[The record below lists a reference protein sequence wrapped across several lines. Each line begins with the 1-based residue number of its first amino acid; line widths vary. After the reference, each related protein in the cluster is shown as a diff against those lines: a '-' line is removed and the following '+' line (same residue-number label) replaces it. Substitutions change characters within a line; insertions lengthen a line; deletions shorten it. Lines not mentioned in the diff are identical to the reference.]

1 LTRWRRL
8 LKRFGLGRAICVVLL
23 ADLVIL
29 RVWDP
34 LPLETLRL
42 RTFDLYQTVSPRE
55 SPLRPVTIVDIDE
68 ASLKAI
74 GQWPWPRTVVA
85 DMVTRL
91 TQLGAVAIG
100 FDIVFAEPDRASP
113 AVAADAFR
121 GLDDDTREKLR
132 RLPSNDQVLADAIK
146 RSRVVIGQS
155 GFRVA
160 AQEANTT
167 SRIQTGFGIRTRDS
181 ATPVPPRSLVQFPD
195 LLRNVAPIEE
205 AAAGRGLFSIRAERD
220 GVVRRVPVVMR
231 AEGVMV
237 PSLTLD
243 LLRVVTGAGI
253 IFLETEIDGRMLSV
267 VVPPLRVPTDDDGQ
281 LWIHFGRHDA
291 ARYVSAKD
299 VLEGRVA
306 ADRVAG
312 KLVLVG
318 TSATGLLDIKTTP
331 ISPVMPGV
339 EVHAQVLENILT
351 NSMLSTPIHMTAGE
365 LAVAILVSLAIV
377 VLAPLVGAGT
387 LLVLGGAVA
396 ALIAGISWYYYYHH
410 HILFDV
416 TFPFLASF
424 SIYGMMVFT
433 NYLRAHTE
441 RRQIRSAFSQY
452 LSPALV
458 EQLAQS
464 PEKLVLGGE
473 ERVMTVLFSDVRGF
487 TTISEMYKHDPQGL
501 TALMNRLLTPMTN
514 VIIERKGTIDKYIG
528 DAIMAFWNAP
538 LDDPA
543 QEANACDAAL
553 QMLRCVDEINRARE
567 KEAQETGQPFVPVR
581 IGVGLNTGP
590 CVVGNMGSDL
600 HFNYSVL
607 GDTVNLASRLEGQ
620 TKTYGVPI
628 VIGAGTAQAV
638 QGTFAVLEIDFVQVK
653 GKSEPE
659 LVYTVLGGPD
669 VAATARFQKLRE
681 LNGLMLTAY
690 RNQNWAGALEA
701 ILQCR
706 EAGREFGLDEFY
718 DRYVARIRTLLDQPP
733 QADWNG
739 VFVAETK

>member
-1 LTRWRRL
+1 LSRWRRL

-23 ADLVIL
+23 VDLVIL

-34 LPLETLRL
+34 LPLEMLRL
-42 RTFDLYQTVSPRE
+42 RTFDLYQTLKPRE
-55 SPLRPVTIVDIDE
+55 PAIRPVTIVDIDE
-68 ASLKAI
+68 ESLKAV

-100 FDIVFAEPDRASP
+100 FDVVFAEPDRASP
-113 AVAADAFR
+113 SVAAEALR
-121 GLDDDTREKLR
+121 GLDAETRDKLR

-146 RSRVVIGQS
+146 RSRVVVGQS
-155 GFRVA
+155 GFRLTS
-160 AQEANTT
+160 QEANTT
-167 SRIQTGFGIRTRDS
+167 SRIQTGFGIRTEDS
-181 ATPVPPRSLVQFPD
+181 RTPVPPRSLVAFPD
-195 LLRNVAPIEE
+195 LLRNVGPIEE
-205 AAAGRGLFSIRAERD
+205 AAAGRGLFSIKAERD
-220 GVVRRVPVVMR
+220 GIVRRVPLVMR

-243 LLRVVTGAGI
+243 MLRVVTGSGI
-253 IFLETEIDGRMLSV
+253 IFLNTETDGRVLSV
-267 VVPPLRVPTDDDGQ
+267 VVPPLRMPTDHDGQ
-281 LWIHFGRHDA
+281 LWIHFGPHDA
-291 ARYVSAKD
+291 ARFVSAKD
-299 VLEGRVA
+299 VLEGRVPQ
-306 ADRVAG
+306 DKIAG
-312 KLVLVG
+312 KLVLLG

-331 ISPVMPGV
+331 IDPVMPGV
-339 EVHAQVLENILT
+339 EIHAQVLENILT
-351 NSMLSTPIHMTAGE
+351 NAMLSMPTHMTAAE
-365 LAVAILVSLAIV
+365 LAIAILVSLAIIA
-377 VLAPLVGAGT
+377 LAPIIGAGT

-396 ALIAGISWYYYYHH
+396 ALIAGISWYYFYHE

-416 TFPFLASF
+416 TFPLLTSF
-424 SIYGMMVFT
+424 SIYAMLVFT

-553 QMLRCVDEINRARE
+553 QMLRCVAEINRSRE
-567 KEAQETGQPFVPVR
+567 KEAEQAGQPFVPVH

-628 VIGAGTAQAV
+628 VIGARTAQAV
-638 QGTFAVLEIDFVQVK
+638 QGSFAVLEIDFVQVK

-659 LVYTVLGGPD
+659 LVYTLLGGPD
-669 VAATARFQKLRE
+669 IAEAARFQKLRD
-681 LNGLMLTAY
+681 LNGLMLTSY

-718 DRYVARIRTLLDQPP
+718 NRYVARIRTLLDQPP
-733 QADWNG
+733 EADWNG

>member
-1 LTRWRRL
+1 MSRWRRL

-23 ADLVIL
+23 VDLVIL

-42 RTFDLYQTVSPRE
+42 RTFDLYQVLRPRE

-85 DMVTRL
+85 DLVTRL

-100 FDIVFAEPDRASP
+100 FDVVFAEPDRTSP
-113 AVAADAFR
+113 AVAAGAFL
-121 GLDDDTREKLR
+121 GLDEETREKLR
-132 RLPSNDQVLADAIK
+132 RLPSNDDVLAEAMK
-146 RSRVVIGQS
+146 RSRVVVGQS
-155 GFRVA
+155 GFRLA
-160 AQEANTT
+160 GQEANTT
-167 SRIQTGFGIRTRDS
+167 TRIQTGF
-181 ATPVPPRSLVQFPD
+181 ATLGGDPKPYLFPFPALV
-195 LLRNVAPIEE
+195 RNVAPLEE
-205 AAAGRGLFSIRAERD
+205 AAAGRGLFTIRQERD
-220 GVVRRVPVVMR
+220 GIVRRVPVVMR
-231 AEGVMV
+231 AEGLMV
-237 PSLTLD
+237 PSLSLD
-243 LLRVVTGAGI
+243 LLRVVTGAGAI
-253 IFLETEIDGRMLSV
+253 LVRADPGGIRSVAIPGLEL
-267 VVPPLRVPTDDDGQ
+267 PTDGNGQ
-281 LWIHFGRHDA
+281 LWINFGPHDP
-291 ARYVSAKD
+291 ARFVSAKD
-299 VLEGRVA
+299 VLEGRVPP
-306 ADRVAG
+306 DKVAG
-312 KLVLVG
+312 KLVLLG
-318 TSATGLLDIKTTP
+318 TSATGLLDMKTTP
-331 ISPVMPGV
+331 IDPVMPGV
-339 EVHAQVLENILT
+339 EIHAQVLENVLT
-351 NSMLSTPIHMTAGE
+351 NSMLHAPVLMTLAE
-365 LAVAILVSLAIV
+365 LAVAVLVSLAIIA
-377 VLAPLVGAGT
+377 LAPVIGAGT

-396 ALIAGISWYYYYHH
+396 ALIGGISWYYFYHE

-424 SIYGMMVFT
+424 SIYGMLVFT
-433 NYLRAHTE
+433 NYLRAHSE

-553 QMLRCVDEINRARE
+553 QMLRCVAEINRARE
-567 KEAQETGQPFVPVR
+567 KEADEAGQPFVPVR
-581 IGVGLNTGP
+581 IGIGVNTGP

-638 QGTFAVLEIDFVQVK
+638 QGAFAVLEIDFLQVK
-653 GKSEPE
+653 GKTEPE
-659 LVYTVLGGPD
+659 LVYTLLGGAD
-669 VAATARFQKLRE
+669 VAETARFQKLRD
-681 LNGLMLTAY
+681 LNALMLTSY

-733 QADWNG
+733 EADWNG

>member
-23 ADLVIL
+23 ADLIIL

-34 LPLETLRL
+34 RALEMLRL
-42 RTFDLYQTVSPRE
+42 RTFDFYQFVKPRA

-68 ASLKAI
+68 ASLKAF
-74 GQWPWPRTVVA
+74 GQWPWPRTLIA
-85 DMVTRL
+85 DLVTRL
-91 TQLGAVAIG
+91 TQLGSVAIG
-100 FDIVFAEPDRASP
+100 FDVVFAEPDRTSP
-113 AVAADAFR
+113 AVAAEAFR
-121 GLDDDTREKLR
+121 GIDEETRDRLR
-132 RLPSNDQVLADAIK
+132 RLPSNDQVLAQAMK
-146 RSRVVIGQS
+146 PSRVVLGQS
-155 GFRVA
+155 GFRLA
-160 AQEANTT
+160 SQDANRAT
-167 SRIQTGFGIRTRDS
+167 RIQTGF
-181 ATPVPPRSLVQFPD
+181 ATLGEDPRPYLVEFPD
-195 LLRNVAPIEE
+195 LLRNVAPLEE
-205 AAAGRGLFSIRAERD
+205 AAAGRGLFSIWQEHD
-220 GVVRRVPVVMR
+220 GVVRRVPLVMK
-231 AEGVMV
+231 AEGLMV
-237 PSLTLD
+237 PALTLD
-243 LLRVVTGAGI
+243 ILRVVTNAGAILVRTDEAGI
-253 IFLETEIDGRMLSV
+253 RSVAIPGLEL
-267 VVPPLRVPTDDDGQ
+267 PTDRNGR
-281 LWIHFGRHDA
+281 LWIHFSPPDQ

-299 VLEGRVA
+299 VLDGRVSP
-306 ADRVAG
+306 DRFAG
-312 KLVLVG
+312 KLALLG
-318 TSATGLLDIKTTP
+318 TSATALYDLKITP
-331 ISPVMPGV
+331 VDPQMPGV
-339 EVHAQVLENILT
+339 EVHAQVLENMLT
-351 NSMLSTPIHMTAGE
+351 NSMLSRPLHMTAAEIGVAV
-365 LAVAILVSLAIV
+365 LTSVAIIA
-377 VLAPLVGAGT
+377 LAPIVGAGT

-396 ALIAGISWYYYYHH
+396 VLIAGISWYYYFYE

-424 SIYGMMVFT
+424 SIYAMLVFT
-433 NYLRAHTE
+433 NYLRAHAE

-553 QMLRCVDEINRARE
+553 QMLTCVAEINRVRE
-567 KEAQETGQPFVPVR
+567 KEAEAAGQPFVPVR
-581 IGVGLNTGP
+581 IGIGLNTGP

-620 TKTYGVPI
+620 TKTYGIPI
-628 VIGAGTAQAV
+628 VIGARTAQAA
-638 QGTFAVLEIDFVQVK
+638 QGKFAVLEIDFVQVK
-653 GKSEPE
+653 GKTEPE
-659 LVYTVLGGPD
+659 LIYTVLGGPD
-669 VAATARFQKLRE
+669 VAESPRFQKLRD
-681 LNGLMLTAY
+681 LNGLMLTSY

-706 EAGREFGLDEFY
+706 EAGREFGLDDFY
-718 DRYVARIRTLLDQPP
+718 DRYVARIRLLLDAPP
-733 QADWNG
+733 EADWNG

>member
-1 LTRWRRL
+1 MSRWRRL

-23 ADLVIL
+23 VDLVIL

-34 LPLETLRL
+34 LPLEMLRL
-42 RTFDLYQTVSPRE
+42 RTFDLYQTLRPRE

-68 ASLKAI
+68 ESLKSI
-74 GQWPWPRTVVA
+74 GQWPWPRTIVA
-85 DMVTRL
+85 DIVTRL

-100 FDIVFAEPDRASP
+100 FDVVFAEPDRASP
-113 AVAADAFR
+113 GVAAEALR
-121 GLDDDTREKLR
+121 GLDEQTREKLR
-132 RLPSNDQVLADAIK
+132 ALPSNDQVLAEAIK
-146 RSRVVIGQS
+146 RSRVVVGQS
-155 GFRVA
+155 GYRLA
-160 AQEANTT
+160 SQDT
-167 SRIQTGFGIRTRDS
+167 SKATRIQSGFAMLGGD
-181 ATPVPPRSLVQFPD
+181 PKPFLVPFPD

-205 AAAGRGLFSIRAERD
+205 AAAGGGLFSLRQERD
-220 GVVRRVPVVMR
+220 GTIRRIPLVMT

-243 LLRVVTGAGI
+243 LLRVVTGAGAI
-253 IFLETEIDGRMLSV
+253 LVRTDAAGIRSVAIPGLEL
-267 VVPPLRVPTDDDGQ
+267 PTDGNGR
-281 LWIHFGRHDA
+281 LWIYFGERDP

-299 VLEGRVA
+299 VLQGRVA
-306 ADRVAG
+306 PDKVAG
-312 KLVLVG
+312 KLVLIG
-318 TSATGLLDIKTTP
+318 TSATGLQDIRTTP
-331 ISPVMPGV
+331 IDPVMPGV
-339 EVHAQVLENILT
+339 EIHAQLLENILT
-351 NSMLSTPIHMTAGE
+351 NSMLRAPSHMTAAE
-365 LAVAILVSLAIV
+365 LTVAVLVSLAIIA
-377 VLAPLVGAGT
+377 LAPIIGAGM
-387 LLVLGGAVA
+387 LLVLGGGVA
-396 ALIAGISWYYYYHH
+396 ALIAGISWYYFYHE

-424 SIYGMMVFT
+424 SIYGMLVFT

-487 TTISEMYKHDPQGL
+487 TAISEMYKHDPQGL

-543 QEANACDAAL
+543 QEANACNAAL
-553 QMLRCVDEINRARE
+553 QMLRCVAEINRVRE
-567 KEAQETGQPFVPVR
+567 KEAEEAGQPFVPVR

-607 GDTVNLASRLEGQ
+607 GDMVNLASRLEGQ

-628 VIGAGTAQAV
+628 VIGATTAQAV
-638 QGTFAVLEIDFVQVK
+638 QGALAVLEIDFVQVK
-653 GKSEPE
+653 GKTEPE
-659 LVYTVLGGPD
+659 LVYTLLGGPD
-669 VAATARFQKLRE
+669 VAETPRFQKLRD

-733 QADWNG
+733 EADWNG